1 MYICVCKAVSD
12 KRIEREVT
20 RGVVS
25 LKELSHATGL
35 GTCCGKCVPD
45 ARRHL
50 ADAVARR
57 DAREQRHFPLGAVA
71 A

>member
-12 KRIEREVT
+12 KRIERHVAH
-20 RGVVS
+20 GVVS
-25 LKELSHATGL
+25 LKELSQATGL

-57 DAREQRHFPLGAVA
+57 HA
-71 A
+71 AEHLHLPFAAAAA

>member
-1 MYICVCKAVSD
+1 MYVCVCKAVSD
-12 KRIEREVT
+12 KRIERHVAQ
-20 RGVVS
+20 GVVS
-25 LKELSHATGL
+25 LKDLSSATGL
-35 GTCCGKCVPD
+35 GTCCGKCVPE

-57 DAREQRHFPLGAVA
+57 SAAQHLHLSFAGAA